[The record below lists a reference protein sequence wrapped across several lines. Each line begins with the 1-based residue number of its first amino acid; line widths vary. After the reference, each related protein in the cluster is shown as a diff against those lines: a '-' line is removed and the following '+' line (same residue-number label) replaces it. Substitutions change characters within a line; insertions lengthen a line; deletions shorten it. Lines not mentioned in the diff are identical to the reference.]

1 MKELPVYKKLFDKI
15 WRQIVKEIKQSTV
28 FVSTEKK
35 KVLIRSVNGI
45 KIIPFQ
51 EEAQAAVETFVKGL
65 RGDKI
70 IK

>member
-15 WRQIVKEIKQSTV
+15 WRQIVREIKQSTV
-28 FVSTEKK
+28 FVTTEKK

-45 KIIPFQ
+45 KTIPFQ
-51 EEAQAAVETFVKGL
+51 EEAQAAVETFIKGL
-65 RGDKI
+65 RGHKI

>member
-15 WRQIVKEIKQSTV
+15 WRQIVREIKQSTV

-45 KIIPFQ
+45 KTIPFQ
-51 EEAQAAVETFVKGL
+51 EEAQSAVETFVKGL
-65 RGDKI
+65 SGHKI